1 MHSMHSMHIL
11 GGGPAALSYMCLKD
25 TSKKR
30 IAMILLSL
38 LFGNTLMIFSVIFK
52 VFSKRKFNIVLGC
65 SLIVFVTTHQLS
77 PNGCR
82 IEKCQVY
89 FLVCSIRQFSSTPSI
104 LPISYELQRC
114 PCTVRI
120 TILTR
125 PGILSPPFFYMT
137 CFQWAPF
144 KL

>member
-1 MHSMHSMHIL
+1 MGEGAAALSYMCLKDISKKRILLNMHSMHSMHIL

-89 FLVCSIRQFSSTPSI
+89 FLVCSIR
-104 LPISYELQRC
+104 
-114 PCTVRI
+114 
-120 TILTR
+120 
-125 PGILSPPFFYMT
+125 
-137 CFQWAPF
+137 
-144 KL
+144 